1 MSKSRK
7 IFSCGVAARDKCH
20 LCRVRPQKY
29 VTRTHPSAPSA
40 LNAAEQ
46 TPFKSP
52 QVSAKVMAKKRF
64 AEEKA
69 ELHEH
74 LAHLEAQPN
83 PDLLSPDTVAQLYA
97 AKDTM
102 SPRGKRAVERALKR
116 NLTRT
121 QIGVMLYCSN
131 HCPSLRMPHT
141 RHTSCMCVMCSPPPP
156 TTPSDEAKHRR
167 ASIASCSY
175 IDNQNYYSASDSS
188 LGSPELPFVL
198 D

>member
-1 MSKSRK
+1 MLNAMGPEGKPAKPVHRRATRAKLPEPKSPKAFVASGSGQRSMP
-7 IFSCGVAARDKCH
+7 SCNGYQPSAM
-20 LCRVRPQKY
+20 L
-29 VTRTHPSAPSA
+29 PSAPSA

-52 QVSAKVMAKKRF
+52 KVSAKVMAKKRF

-121 QIGVMLYCSN
+121 QMGVML
-131 HCPSLRMPHT
+131 
-141 RHTSCMCVMCSPPPP
+141 
-156 TTPSDEAKHRR
+156 
-167 ASIASCSY
+167 
-175 IDNQNYYSASDSS
+175 
-188 LGSPELPFVL
+188 
-198 D
+198 

>member
-1 MSKSRK
+1 MILAFSPTSGAMLNAMGPEGKPAKPVHRRATRAKLPEPKSPKAFVASGSGQRSMP
-7 IFSCGVAARDKCH
+7 SCNGYQPSAM
-20 LCRVRPQKY
+20 L
-29 VTRTHPSAPSA
+29 PSAPSA

-52 QVSAKVMAKKRF
+52 KVSAKVMAKKRF

-121 QIGVMLYCSN
+121 QMGVML
-131 HCPSLRMPHT
+131 
-141 RHTSCMCVMCSPPPP
+141 
-156 TTPSDEAKHRR
+156 
-167 ASIASCSY
+167 
-175 IDNQNYYSASDSS
+175 
-188 LGSPELPFVL
+188 
-198 D
+198 